1 MKNIKFCRACL
12 LIVLI
17 FSFNFS
23 AVFASSHVSQNMYFK
38 DMNKNVSTI
47 LLDINNL
54 TIKPK
59 VVRAHKGI
67 ALAQDL
73 KAMAD
78 LSKSPNSK
86 VIAGINGSYFSSYDG
101 KPLPYGTI
109 IEDGKV
115 LHIGNYGCVIG
126 FTDENKVIID
136 QLNITI
142 DGYINGELRYYA
154 WGLNHPRTESDA
166 IVIFTPEYKDKISI
180 SNGKAVVVKEGMVES
195 ILKDN
200 VETYVGE
207 NQIVIL
213 FNENVSHLA
222 DRFRIG
228 DTISYKTNFESK
240 NIDQN
245 SPQNVKWEDVKY
257 AVGAGPSLLIN
268 GKITADGLSEGFYEA
283 KINTTKA
290 QRSFIGVTYDN
301 KIIIGTAPSI
311 TIKDLAT
318 LCTKMNL
325 KSAMCLDGGASSSL
339 FYQGKYITHPG
350 RNVNNGLIFLE
361 QQVIDPGSK

>member
-1 MKNIKFCRACL
+1 MKNIKFCRTCL
-12 LIVLI
+12 LIIVICSL
-17 FSFNFS
+17 NFS
-23 AVFASSHVSQNMYFK
+23 AVFASSHVSQNIYFK
-38 DMNKNVSTI
+38 SVNKKVSTV

-59 VVRAHKGI
+59 VARAHKGI
-67 ALAQDL
+67 TLAQDL
-73 KAMAD
+73 KSMANLNKNPD
-78 LSKSPNSK
+78 SK
-86 VIAGINGSYFSSYDG
+86 VIAGINGSYFSSYN
-101 KPLPYGTI
+101 KNPLPYGTI

-126 FTDENKVIID
+126 FTEENQVIID

-142 DGYINGELRYYA
+142 DGYINGEFRYYA
-154 WGLNHPRTESDA
+154 WGLNHPRTETDA
-166 IVIFTPEYKDKISI
+166 IVIFTPEYKDKISA
-180 SNGKAVVVKEGMVES
+180 SNGKAVVVKEGLVQS
-195 ILKDN
+195 ILTGNNDI
-200 VETYVGE
+200 YVGE

-228 DTISYKTNFESK
+228 DSVSYKTNFESK

-245 SPQNVKWEDVKY
+245 NPDSVKWEDVKY

-283 KINTTKA
+283 KINTAKA
-290 QRSFIGVTYDN
+290 QRSFVGVTYDN

-318 LCTKMNL
+318 ICTEMNL

-339 FYQGKYITHPG
+339 LYEGKYITHPG

-361 QQVIDPGSK
+361 QQVIDQCSK